1 MKKQIYFLFFII
13 FSCATVVSAQQTE
26 IFHSYNSSAKTQS
39 EGGWLWKISGNG
51 LTHPSYLFG
60 TYHGTFNILY
70 GYVDSI
76 PGFHQ
81 ALDACSQY
89 VGETLLSKGATT
101 LPNLLANTKLHKDTT
116 YHDLLNDNDY
126 YFLDSILRH
135 KINVPLDKMYMKPLF
150 LTILLG
156 NIDGIEKLKKAGYTK
171 NQIDSINSQLMDGTL
186 EKKVKEKGYTTIGL
200 ETVSEQFE
208 MMISGND
215 QERANQLVD
224 SYRNEENSEFTKFT
238 ALTDTLS
245 KVYRSQS
252 MKSLIEYEIQIDSFY
267 LNSCTQIQRMGAH
280 QRQVLLKSRNKNWIT
295 QIPELIKDKPTFIA
309 VGVRHL
315 PGEYGLIALLRK
327 EGYKIEAFEATQ

>member
-51 LTHPSYLFG
+51 LTHPSFLFG

-70 GYVDSI
+70 EYVDSI

-89 VGETLLSKGATT
+89 VGETLFSKNSIT
-101 LPNLLANTKLHKDTT
+101 LPNLLANAKLHKDTT

-135 KINVPLDKMYMKPLF
+135 KTNVPLDKMYMKPLF

-156 NIDGIEKLKKAGYTK
+156 NIDEIEKLKKAGYTK
-171 NQIDSINSQLMDGTL
+171 
-186 EKKVKEKGYTTIGL
+186 K
-200 ETVSEQFE
+200 
-208 MMISGND
+208 
-215 QERANQLVD
+215 
-224 SYRNEENSEFTKFT
+224 
-238 ALTDTLS
+238 TD
-245 KVYRSQS
+245 
-252 MKSLIEYEIQIDSFY
+252 
-267 LNSCTQIQRMGAH
+267 
-280 QRQVLLKSRNKNWIT
+280 RQ
-295 QIPELIKDKPTFIA
+295 
-309 VGVRHL
+309 H
-315 PGEYGLIALLRK
+315 
-327 EGYKIEAFEATQ
+327 